1 MGKVVH
7 QLLLP
12 PAAWLPCALDR
23 RLASASVSSK
33 AIIAIL
39 SKTRPIARM
48 VLLPVRLFVRPMQK
62 AKAASPPSKPMN
74 SRRCKP
80 KDHAEYSR
88 SKPCIAAKAARSC
101 SVGVKMRKTRI
112 EYMLSG
118 FPPIAD
124 ISGQCRH
131 FRLVPESDVCTAANT
146 HHDDHLVGESR
157 AASTELQTKCP

>member
-12 PAAWLPCALDR
+12 PAAWLACALDR

-62 AKAASPPSKPMN
+62 RPPTRAELARINNNIASAWPWAARIRARGSTGSDCKIRGCRRSPPAHTFLVGWQSAIVVKG
-74 SRRCKP
+74 
-80 KDHAEYSR
+80 
-88 SKPCIAAKAARSC
+88 IA
-101 SVGVKMRKTRI
+101 
-112 EYMLSG
+112 
-118 FPPIAD
+118 AD
-124 ISGQCRH
+124 ISARA
-131 FRLVPESDVCTAANT
+131 PW
-146 HHDDHLVGESR
+146 HLSGLADAKVEQHCHRYGPYDEH
-157 AASTELQTKCP
+157 